1 MRKTV
6 ISSSEPDHSVQFYE
20 DDAFLCQEVGRFL
33 GAGLDR
39 GEAVIVIAGERHR
52 RGVAAALDASG
63 YLLGEA
69 RESGQFLELDA
80 EETLERFMS
89 GSLRYGMP
97 DADSFDR
104 VVGGLIE
111 GRCGDAR
118 YSGLRAFGEMVDLLT
133 ERGNAPATLKL
144 EELWNG
150 LRRTHPF
157 RLFCGYSMTNF
168 RKAEDTESFRR
179 ICSLHEHVLPTES
192 YDDRWS
198 LDQQRLGITDLQQ
211 RSGALEAEI
220 AERKK
225 LERALREEQA
235 RLQEANRRKDEFIAL
250 LSHEL
255 RNPLAPIL
263 TSLDLMD
270 VRGDVSSRRER
281 EIIRRQARHLATL
294 VEDLL
299 DVSRVASGKISLQK
313 QVMEFAA
320 IADAA
325 LEMAGPLFQDRC
337 QVLELEVPGK
347 GLLLEADPVRL
358 PQVVANLLAN
368 ASKFTP
374 ARGRIS
380 LRAVRNKAE
389 IVVTVED
396 DGIGIAP
403 EDLDDIFTPFIQARQ
418 GIDRSEGGLGL
429 GLTLV
434 RSLTELHGGSATA
447 ASEGTGKGSRFTLRL
462 PAARSEPALRG
473 RAARKGTRPEEPDAK
488 AAAGRRLAMHANGHG
503 HGRRVLVVDDNRDA
517 AASLAALLEEL
528 GFAVRTAHDGE
539 EAMVAA
545 ASFPPDAAIVDIGLP
560 AMDGY
565 TLATRLR
572 RVRDGA
578 PLLLIAL
585 TGYGQAADRAKSVLA
600 GFDKH
605 LVKPVGAEV
614 LGAVLGRAVIDDPS
628 VR

>member
-6 ISSSEPDHSVQFYE
+6 ISSSAPDHSVQFYE

-39 GEAVIVIAGERHR
+39 GEAVLVIAGARHR

-63 YLLGEA
+63 YAIGEA

-80 EETLERFMS
+80 EETLDRLMS
-89 GSLRYGMP
+89 GSLRHGMP
-97 DADSFDR
+97 DPDSFDR
-104 VVGGLIE
+104 VVGGLVE
-111 GRCGDAR
+111 RLCGSGRFT
-118 YSGLRAFGEMVDLLT
+118 GLRTFGEMVDFLT
-133 ERGNAPATLKL
+133 ARGNAPATLKL

-150 LRRTHPF
+150 LRGTHTF
-157 RLFCGYSMTNF
+157 RLFCGYSMVNF
-168 RKAEDTESFRR
+168 RNAEDAEGFRR
-179 ICSLHEHVLPTES
+179 ICSLHEHVLPTET
-192 YDDRWS
+192 YDDRWT
-198 LDQQRLGITDLQQ
+198 LDEQRLSITELQQ

-225 LERALREEQA
+225 LEQALREEQR
-235 RLQEANRRKDEFIAL
+235 RLHEANRRKDEFIAL

-270 VRGDVSSRRER
+270 VRGDASSRRER

-320 IADAA
+320 TADAA
-325 LEMAGPLFQDRC
+325 LEMAGRLFQDRC
-337 QVLELEVPGK
+337 QVLELEVPSK

-374 ARGRIS
+374 ARGRVS
-380 LRAVRNKAE
+380 LRAVRDRAE

-403 EDLDDIFTPFIQARQ
+403 EKLDEIFSPFLQARQ
-418 GIDRSEGGLGL
+418 GIDRSDGGLGL

-434 RSLTELHGGSATA
+434 RSLTELHGGTATA
-447 ASEGTGKGSRFTLRL
+447 FSEGLGKGSRFTLRL
-462 PAARSEPALRG
+462 PAARSEPASRE
-473 RAARKGTRPEEPDAK
+473 RAPRLEAGAEAGD
-488 AAAGRRLAMHANGHG
+488 AAGRRRAGLADGSG
-503 HGRRVLVVDDNRDA
+503 GRRRRVLVVDDNHDA
-517 AASLAALLEEL
+517 ASSLAALLEQF
-528 GFAVRTAHDGE
+528 GTPVRTAHNAE
-539 EAMVAA
+539 EAMIAA
-545 ASFPPDAAIVDIGLP
+545 AAFAPDAAIVDIGLP
-560 AMDGY
+560 DVDGY
-565 TLATRLR
+565 ELATRLR
-572 RVRDGA
+572 LMRDGA
-578 PLLLIAL
+578 PLLLVAL
-585 TGYGQAADRAKSVLA
+585 TGYGQATDRAKSVLA
-600 GFDKH
+600 GFDRH

-614 LGAVLGRAVIDDPS
+614 LRALLDGTVIDDPS
-628 VR
+628 LR

>member
-6 ISSSEPDHSVQFYE
+6 IASSAPDHSVQFYE

-33 GAGLDR
+33 GIGLDR
-39 GEAVIVIAGERHR
+39 GEAILVIAGERHR
-52 RGVAAALDASG
+52 RGVAACLDASG
-63 YLLGEA
+63 YALGEA
-69 RESGQFLELDA
+69 RESGQLLELDA
-80 EETLERFMS
+80 EETLDRFMS

-97 DADSFDR
+97 DPDSFER
-104 VVGGLIE
+104 VVGGLVE
-111 GRCGDAR
+111 KLNGHGRFT
-118 YSGLRAFGEMVDLLT
+118 GLRAFGEMVDFLT
-133 ERGNAPATLKL
+133 ARGNAPATLKL

-150 LRRTHPF
+150 LRRAHTF
-157 RLFCGYSMTNF
+157 RLFCGYSMANF
-168 RKAEDTESFRR
+168 RKAEDTEAFRR
-179 ICSLHEHVLPTES
+179 ICSLHEHVLPTEG
-192 YDDRWS
+192 YDDRWTKAE
-198 LDQQRLGITDLQQ
+198 QRLGITELQQ

-225 LERALREEQA
+225 LEQALRDEQR
-235 RLQEANRRKDEFIAL
+235 RLREANERKDEFIAL

-325 LEMAGPLFQDRC
+325 LEMAGRLFQDRC
-337 QVLELEVPGK
+337 QVLELEVPSK

-374 ARGRIS
+374 ARGRVS
-380 LRAVRNKAE
+380 LRAVRDRAE
-389 IVVTVED
+389 IVVTVDD

-403 EDLDDIFTPFIQARQ
+403 EKLDEIFSPFKQARQ
-418 GIDRSEGGLGL
+418 GIDRSDGGLGL

-434 RSLTELHGGSATA
+434 RSLTELHGGTA
-447 ASEGTGKGSRFTLRL
+447 AAFSEGSGKGSRFTLRL
-462 PAARSEPALRG
+462 PAARSDPSSRG
-473 RAARKGTRPEEPDAK
+473 RVRRRETGGEAGD
-488 AAAGRRLAMHANGHG
+488 AAGRSHLPANGSG
-503 HGRRVLVVDDNRDA
+503 EGRRRVLVVDDNHDA
-517 AASLAALLEEL
+517 ASSLAALLEQF
-528 GFAVRTAHDGE
+528 GFRVRTAHGAE
-539 EAMVAA
+539 EAMIVA
-545 ASFPPDAAIVDIGLP
+545 ASFAPDAAIVDIGLP
-560 AMDGY
+560 DIDGY
-565 TLATRLR
+565 ELATRLR
-572 RVRDGA
+572 GMRDGA
-578 PLLLIAL
+578 RLLLVAL
-585 TGYGQAADRAKSVLA
+585 TGYGQATDRAKSVLA
-600 GFDKH
+600 GFDTH

-614 LGAVLGRAVIDDPS
+614 LRAVLEGAVLGDSSLR
-628 VR
+628 